1 MGGDSKVQKFTR
13 DIPRW
18 QEVLQGDKLNSKV
31 TLGTPGDLHSF
42 LLSSSYLLASC
53 DCSISVGKF
62 PKPMRGQRVPEYLAV
77 CRCVGSVRTQ
87 GGVVCRQ
94 ANLVL
99 MVCCSL
105 LCSGLEYT
113 AQANLVLMVIVR
125 TPAHPLKP
133 TLHTFCPKCPSW
145 ARFNLALSS
154 LYYFSFTEYFIEWA
168 MSKHNTNNVYFIIGT
183 RFWSALIHC
192 DAWLK
197 EPCFIFSAT
206 CWFLHMFMHSAFCSC
221 DTACARHFAQFC
233 TILQDILQSFTREL
247 AHMQS
252 THASGRAN
260 S

>member
-1 MGGDSKVQKFTR
+1 
-13 DIPRW
+13 
-18 QEVLQGDKLNSKV
+18 
-31 TLGTPGDLHSF
+31 
-42 LLSSSYLLASC
+42 
-53 DCSISVGKF
+53 
-62 PKPMRGQRVPEYLAV
+62 MRGQRVPEYLAV

-133 TLHTFCPKCPSW
+133 TLHTFCPKRLSW

-154 LYYFSFTEYFIEWA
+154 LYYLSFTEYFIEWA
-168 MSKHNTNNVYFIIGT
+168 MSKHNTNNVYFIFGT

-192 DAWLK
+192 NAWLK

-252 THASGRAN
+252 AHASGRAN